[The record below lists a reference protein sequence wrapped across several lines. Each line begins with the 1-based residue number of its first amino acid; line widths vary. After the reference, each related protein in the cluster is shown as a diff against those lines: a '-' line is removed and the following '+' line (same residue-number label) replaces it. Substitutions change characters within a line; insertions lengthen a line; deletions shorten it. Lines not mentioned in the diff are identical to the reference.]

1 MTHISPHQLTSARG
15 PPGNAAAPPVSTA
28 NNVGSGL
35 VKQRQQNV
43 IVFIWEV
50 GKAWVLCLESAW
62 KSLPT
67 ARLEPRRQNETKVLS
82 LGGRSPQVTH
92 SCSSQGQEGQH
103 AEERRGCRCLGA
115 GLVQGSS
122 VSDSQE
128 TRVRH
133 ASGEGQGAA
142 DVFDS
147 RSLDGQA
154 VGSDVPQLSP
164 PGASLGLP
172 ACCAHLGSE
181 PLFPSMCGRQPL
193 HGPRRKAATPW
204 SQAEGKKGGG
214 PTACLAS
221 NVSFP
226 RLWGLRP
233 SLTGWP
239 SRF

>member
-1 MTHISPHQLTSARG
+1 MGGCDTHQSTSAD
-15 PPGNAAAPPVSTA
+15 VSA
-28 NNVGSGL
+28 WSSRLCSCNPYVNSQQCVSSGL
-35 VKQRQQNV
+35 VKQRQQSI

-50 GKAWVLCLESAW
+50 NKAWVLCLESAW
-62 KSLPT
+62 KSVPT
-67 ARLEPRRQNETKVLS
+67 ARLVPRRQNKTKVLS

-115 GLVQGSS
+115 WLVQGSS

-133 ASGEGQGAA
+133 TSGEGQGAA

-154 VGSDVPQLSP
+154 VGSGAPQHSWSTPWAFCVLCSP
-164 PGASLGLP
+164 RVRTSFSI
-172 ACCAHLGSE
+172 HVW
-181 PLFPSMCGRQPL
+181 
-193 HGPRRKAATPW
+193 KAATPW
-204 SQAEGKKGGG
+204 SQAEGKRGGG
-214 PTACLAS
+214 PATCLTS
-221 NVSFP
+221 NFSFP